1 MNPPEGSPTNDPLVD
16 MMRSWVAM
24 ASAVMPR
31 PEALAP
37 LAAAAGVSPGV
48 SQGGGSVLAQAHLV
62 AASASMR
69 AWTRSAQSLAQY
81 QQDSSAAGAASVA
94 GAAGAEQAGRQ
105 TDAARAHLRRLG
117 EIAIEEAHAL
127 DTQLQGLG
135 EQLRA
140 AMEDPAVTA
149 DLRQHRY
156 ARAKP

>member
-31 PEALAP
+31 PETLAP
-37 LAAAAGVSPGV
+37 LAAAAGLSPGLSPGV

-62 AASASMR
+62 AAGASMR

-81 QQDSSAAGAASVA
+81 QQDSSAA